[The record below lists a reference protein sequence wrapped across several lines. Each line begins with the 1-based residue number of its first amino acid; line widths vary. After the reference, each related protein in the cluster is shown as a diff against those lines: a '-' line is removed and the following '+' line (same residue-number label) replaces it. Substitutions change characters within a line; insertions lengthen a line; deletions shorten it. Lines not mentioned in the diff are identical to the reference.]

1 MTKVHVKT
9 DTQKCVNGGKER
21 VGAVELVAIT
31 SMVLLLVMRDKSKLT
46 KVSHVLAASIA
57 MTKRGVL

>member
-1 MTKVHVKT
+1 MIKVHVKT
-9 DTQKCVNGGKER
+9 DTQKCVNGGNER

-46 KVSHVLAASIA
+46 KVSHVLAARIV